1 MLVGAKR
8 FALCYNISMPAIFAF
23 RNGIYDG
30 AQTVKSIYL
39 YASQF
44 RQRSL
49 SSVYTWQFRT
59 QRYMIKNI
67 NFPLGFWWIETAHV
81 KSSSRYTFF

>member
-23 RNGIYDG
+23 RNGIYDV

-39 YASQF
+39 TRDSAVD
-44 RQRSL
+44 RQSICGSL
-49 SSVYTWQFRT
+49 E
-59 QRYMIKNI
+59 
-67 NFPLGFWWIETAHV
+67 LGAI
-81 KSSSRYTFF
+81 